1 MSVFGPDKGRNGHEK
16 ATVFAAFSRCF
27 TSVFAVFHTCFLM
40 CFISVFAAFSRCF
53 PCVFGVFSYPFPHVF
68 HICFRSIFAVFHIC
82 PTYDGPRSPLSHATW
97 RTKTLPNRAWKFLSP
112 AATFLRCARRYLEP
126 RFEPASSDRFTWYL
140 GFADGK
146 IGFADGKIEFT
157 GVKIGFADVKIGS
170 VALKSGFPAL

>member
-1 MSVFGPDKGRNGHEK
+1 
-16 ATVFAAFSRCF
+16 
-27 TSVFAVFHTCFLM
+27 
-40 CFISVFAAFSRCF
+40 
-53 PCVFGVFSYPFPHVF
+53 
-68 HICFRSIFAVFHIC
+68 
-82 PTYDGPRSPLSHATW
+82 
-97 RTKTLPNRAWKFLSP
+97 LSP